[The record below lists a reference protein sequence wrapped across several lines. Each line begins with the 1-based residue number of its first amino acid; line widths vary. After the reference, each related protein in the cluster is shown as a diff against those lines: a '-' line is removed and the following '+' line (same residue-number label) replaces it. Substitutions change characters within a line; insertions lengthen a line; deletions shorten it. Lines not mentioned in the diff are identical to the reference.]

1 MHYLRFLC
9 KEGDKV
15 TCGSRV
21 EVGMQDPCHSVTS
34 FLVWKWCGSRFLS
47 GGLGFTALNYSHSI
61 VLGKNRGQKRSH
73 RQGLFL

>member
-1 MHYLRFLC
+1 MNYLRFLC
-9 KEGDKV
+9 GEGDKV

-47 GGLGFTALNYSHSI
+47 GGQGFAPPILPRGSHVEVKMLMNTRI
-61 VLGKNRGQKRSH
+61 FHVER
-73 RQGLFL
+73 